1 MYNAKIPS
9 DVELPSSIQLLK
21 STILALIVAL
31 ALLFTVILPA
41 EYGVDPTGVGRALGL
56 TQMGEIKQQLAN
68 EALLEEQQV
77 NAILSQPDTEDEAPE
92 EPTIQLDTPI
102 VEATANVIP
111 SETRSVVLQPDGAAE
126 IKITMMEGSVVA
138 YDWSVNTGHVNYDT
152 HGDNANVSYFG
163 YNKGTTTTQDS
174 GELQAAFDGKHGW
187 FWRNRSNE
195 TVTVTL
201 NVTGDFSRIE
211 RML

>member
-1 MYNAKIPS
+1 MHNAKIPS
-9 DVELPSSIQLLK
+9 DVELPSSMQLLK

-41 EYGVDPTGVGRALGL
+41 EYGVDPTGVGKTLGL

-77 NAILSQPDTEDEAPE
+77 NAILSQPDAEDEAPE
-92 EPTIQLDTPI
+92 EPTIQLDTP
-102 VEATANVIP
+102 VEATADVIP
-111 SETRSVVLQPDGAAE
+111 SETRSVVLQPGGAAE
-126 IKITMMEGSVVA
+126 IKIGMTEGSVVT

-163 YNKGTTTTQDS
+163 YNKGTATTQDS
-174 GELQAAFDGKHGW
+174 GELQAVFDGKHGW

-201 NVTGDFSRIE
+201 NVTGSFSSIE
-211 RML
+211 RVL